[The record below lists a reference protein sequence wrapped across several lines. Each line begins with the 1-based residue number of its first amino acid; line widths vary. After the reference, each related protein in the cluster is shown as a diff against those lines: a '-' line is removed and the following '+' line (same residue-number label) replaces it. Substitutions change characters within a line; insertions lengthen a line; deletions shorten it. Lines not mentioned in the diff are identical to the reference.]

1 MMKSVTHM
9 FVRIVLGSVMVGGKL
24 MLDEAN
30 STHTSA
36 PAEGLPATV
45 MAATEPADAT
55 TDDPTDD
62 EAFYTSGM
70 HSLAAATR
78 LVDPMRLNNLVPEE
92 ILPRHLRRANR
103 EVRRARRGLSGIE
116 RDAHRV
122 VHTARLEAQ
131 RGQRLARMVPSRR
144 RARHVQMAIRR
155 ADGLNSYY
163 SALEDER
170 ARYARKVA
178 AARDLLT
185 AWNQEK
191 QGLHRRVGDFFAGR
205 LRRTTLAIGRVERV
219 TRERLDEARRGLAH
233 VAVAEEA
240 MRRDADMV
248 RMDPVNFRRFAGRGR
263 WGVRLGIVALILALV
278 AFIYPPWAPPHL
290 LLTCTIPTSA
300 HNACAS
306 VHASSSLAVVNQGNG
321 LLVGWA
327 TITISQP
334 GAAMSQTIAVVVL
347 PHGTQSLNCGDY
359 GGCAAPTGST
369 VHVQFTTSGGS
380 SSVAV
385 VP

>member
-1 MMKSVTHM
+1 MN
-9 FVRIVLGSVMVGGKL
+9 
-24 MLDEAN
+24 EAN
-30 STHTSA
+30 TAHTS
-36 PAEGLPATV
+36 T
-45 MAATEPADAT
+45 PADELSAVTTETADVT
-55 TDDPTDD
+55 TDNVDDTADD

-103 EVRRARRGLSGIE
+103 EVRRARRGLGGVE
-116 RDAHRV
+116 REAHHV

-131 RGQRLARMVPSRR
+131 RGQRLARTPPSRR

-155 ADGLNSYY
+155 ADGLNTYY
-163 SALEDER
+163 AALEDER
-170 ARYARKVA
+170 ARYARKVS
-178 AARDLLT
+178 AARDLLA
-185 AWNQEK
+185 AWNHEK
-191 QGLHRRVGDFFAGR
+191 QGLHRSVGDFFAAR
-205 LRRTTLAIGRVERV
+205 LRQTTLAIGRVERT

-263 WGVRLGIVALILALV
+263 WGVRLGIVAIILALV

-290 LLTCTIPTSA
+290 MLTCTIPTTA
-300 HNACAS
+300 HNACAT
-306 VHASSSLAVVNQGNG
+306 VHADSSLSVENQGNG

-334 GAAMSQTIAVVVL
+334 GASMSQTIAVVVL
-347 PHGTQSLNCGDY
+347 PHGTQNLSCGDY
-359 GGCAAPTGST
+359 GGCAAPAGST
-369 VHVQFTTSGGS
+369 VQVQFTTSGGS
-380 SSVAV
+380 PKVSV